1 MNTNYYFLFI
11 VWYKLQNIT
20 TPLPPSLPDKV
31 SPVQSNG
38 TRQGVKHHRG
48 SAILCNGI
56 IKFGILNSALR
67 PSPILSTETN
77 EAGKNEVKVFWF
89 MKNFK
94 LKNCNKVNGS
104 ISNGVTDFFVVFTVG
119 LFLTA
124 FYGLYFSQHYSWV
137 IVYRQSPNFSNLT
150 KTPFS
155 HTLQILKLLSFLGWF
170 INWLEVVNS
179 C

>member
-1 MNTNYYFLFI
+1 MA
-11 VWYKLQNIT
+11 
-20 TPLPPSLPDKV
+20 PDKG
-31 SPVQSNG
+31 SSI
-38 TRQGVKHHRG
+38 TRGQQ
-48 SAILCNGI
+48 ILCNGI

-119 LFLTA
+119 LFLTT

-137 IVYRQSPNFSNLT
+137 IIYRQSPNFSNLT
-150 KTPFS
+150 KTPIS
-155 HTLQILKLLSFLGWF
+155 HTLQKLKLLLFLGYF